1 MQQLELPLDVEKVTE
16 RRGRRVVTRKDGSQ
30 FVTSAPYKLPCAEEA
45 KKAVK
50 SKKTVL
56 SGS

>member
-30 FVTSAPYKLPCAEEA
+30 FVTSAPYKLPEKKVA
-45 KKAVK
+45 KKVA
-50 SKKTVL
+50 KK
-56 SGS
+56 